1 VRRCLLLLLL
11 VPAVSACGG
20 TKHEAAVGLAG
31 ASSRTSAAGTASFTL
46 SIAALIAG
54 QHVRSGERGTVS
66 FTDVRA
72 HFYKLVP
79 GGGLP
84 QEVILVGAFAYT
96 NANVDAALNDPS
108 VKPWTKLDTR
118 RLSAADRSKQ
128 PDELA
133 HVRVVAYLA
142 DGVRGA
148 KRIGT
153 VKGTTHFRGLVD
165 PARVV
170 ARAPGADREA
180 FRIAIRNDYP
190 ATPFPADFWL
200 DGAGRVRRVRVDYR
214 TAGGGRIVVDA
225 GFSNFGRTIDVALPP
240 AREIQDITP

>member
-1 VRRCLLLLLL
+1 MRRYLTLL
-11 VPAVSACGG
+11 VLLPAVAACGSSR
-20 TKHEAAVGLAG
+20 HEATVGLAG
-31 ASSRTSAAGTASFTL
+31 ASGRTVADRTASFTL
-46 SIAALIAG
+46 SIAAVIAG
-54 QHVRSGERGTVS
+54 RHILSHERGTVS

-96 NANVDAALNDPS
+96 NANVDAAINDPS

-118 RLSAADRSKQ
+118 RLSAAEREKQ

-142 DGVRGA
+142 DGVTGA
-148 KRIGT
+148 TRVGS
-153 VKGTTHFRGLVD
+153 VKGTTHFRGVVD
-165 PARVV
+165 PARVI
-170 ARAPGADREA
+170 ARAPAADRQA
-180 FRIAIRNDYP
+180 FRVTIRNDYL

-200 DGAGRVRRVRVDYR
+200 DSAGRVRRVRVAYR
-214 TAGGGRIVVDA
+214 TAGGSRIVVDA
-225 GFSNFGRTIDVALPP
+225 GFADFGGKIDLTLPP